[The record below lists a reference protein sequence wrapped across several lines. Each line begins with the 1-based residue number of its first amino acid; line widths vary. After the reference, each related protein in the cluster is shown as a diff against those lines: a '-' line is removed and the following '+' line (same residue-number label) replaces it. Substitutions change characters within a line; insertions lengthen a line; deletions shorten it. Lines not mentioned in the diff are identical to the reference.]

1 MQSSA
6 IDRIRQAEKDA
17 DEALRRASQE
27 AERIREEA
35 RVQAAEND
43 RAARLAADGVI
54 ELTKSLAERQ
64 AEEASAA
71 ARQALQSELAALTAL
86 GEERRP
92 AAVERILRLI
102 VGG

>member
-6 IDRIRQAEKDA
+6 IDLIRQAERDA

-27 AERIREEA
+27 AERIVEEA

-43 RAARLAADGVI
+43 RAAKLAADGVI
-54 ELTKSLAERQ
+54 ELAENLARRQ

-71 ARQALQSELAALTAL
+71 AREALAGELAGLAALGA
-86 GEERRP
+86 ERRQ

-102 VGG
+102 VG

>member
-6 IDRIRQAEKDA
+6 IERIRQAEREA

-27 AERIREEA
+27 AERIVEEA

-54 ELTKSLAERQ
+54 ELAENLARRQ
-64 AEEASAA
+64 AEEAGAA
-71 ARQALQSELAALTAL
+71 ARAALESELAELAALGAQ
-86 GEERRP
+86 RQP

-102 VGG
+102 VG